1 MAQVKDGGYVR
12 VFPESGFHC
21 SPDDVYKYKSGG

>member
-12 VFPESGFHC
+12 AFPDSGFHC
-21 SPDDVYKYKSGG
+21 SADDVYQYKAGG

>member
-12 VFPESGFHC
+12 VFPDSGFHC
-21 SPDDVYKYKSGG
+21 SPDDVYQYKAGG